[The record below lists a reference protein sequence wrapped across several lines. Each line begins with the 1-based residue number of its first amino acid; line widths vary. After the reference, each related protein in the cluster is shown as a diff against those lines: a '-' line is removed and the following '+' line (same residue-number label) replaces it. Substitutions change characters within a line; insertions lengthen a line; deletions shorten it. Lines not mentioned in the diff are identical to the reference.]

1 MFDKQK
7 AKIRDHRHVQ
17 SARQAHQQTKQKVQ
31 HHYFR
36 IMPDKRWHR
45 QTIWSVFW
53 VVAAIILVQLIYPP
67 NRVLPTATLLGQP
80 KVWTS
85 EAQLV
90 AEMHQLF
97 DRTKIKLVSGNES
110 VEIPIKNFGAEP
122 DTAAMSQAVT
132 DYPFWQRYVPLSIL
146 LRQPQVDNLT
156 LTYTNLVSQAACNKY
171 AKQLS
176 SQPVNAR
183 IAIENQQ
190 LVATDEQA
198 GRSVEA
204 GKLCR
209 QIQGQQ
215 LSLGETTAME
225 VEAKLIDPETT
236 SADLADVRVQAEAA
250 LGSTTQFSYQGKN
263 YQPDQPTVAGWL
275 KISGSSDQPKLSLDR
290 ERVKHYLETIN
301 REIGQPAGSTSVT
314 IVNGVE
320 ISRNVGHKGRVIDYN
335 AVIDAAAG
343 QLLDGQPV
351 EPIEIKLTD
360 VAPALVYNSRYT
372 NSEEGLKAYVADA
385 ARQYNAHISIRQL
398 NGEGWQAAARQNES
412 IPSASTY
419 KLYVAMWLF
428 DEMAAGRTSWDSP
441 ILGTT
446 VSDCFNQMTIA
457 STNPCSVEWLAQF
470 GRENM
475 NQYVYSKGFSH
486 GTTFTHP
493 LATHSTAQDLTNYM
507 VRLAEGSLY
516 ADVYRQRLYHSL
528 GTHPY
533 RYGIP
538 TGSAGQ
544 VYDKV
549 GFLWDYVHDAAIV
562 NHPKGRY
569 VMTIM
574 TKGQS
579 YGRIASITREVERIM
594 YGN

>member
-17 SARQAHQQTKQKVQ
+17 SAKQVHQQTRQKVQ

-45 QTIWSVFW
+45 TTIWSAFW
-53 VVAAIILVQLIYPP
+53 IVAAIILVQLIYPP

-80 KVWTS
+80 KAWTS

-97 DRTKIKLVSGNES
+97 DQTKIKLVSGDES
-110 VEIPIKNFGAEP
+110 VEVPIKNFGAEP

-146 LRQPQVDNLT
+146 LRQPHVDNLT

-183 IAIENQQ
+183 IAIEKQQ
-190 LVATDEQA
+190 LIATDEQS

-204 GKLCR
+204 SQLCK

-215 LSLGETTAME
+215 LSLGETTTIQ
-225 VEAKLIDPETT
+225 VSAKLVNPKTN
-236 SADLADVRVQAEAA
+236 SADLAGVKVQAETA
-250 LGSTTQFSYQGKN
+250 LSSATQFSHEGN
-263 YQPDQPTVAGWL
+263 SYQPDQPTVAGWL
-275 KISGSSDQPKLSLDR
+275 KIGGSSDQPKLSLDR
-290 ERVKHYLETIN
+290 EMVKKYLQTIN
-301 REIGQPAGSTSVT
+301 QEIGRPAGNTNVT
-314 IVNGVE
+314 IVNGIEV
-320 ISRNVGHKGRVIDYN
+320 SRDEGNKGRVIAYD
-335 AVIDAAAG
+335 AAIDAVAN
-343 QLLDGQPV
+343 QLLNGQPA
-351 EPIEIKLTD
+351 EPIELRLTD
-360 VAPALVYNSRYT
+360 IAPSLVYNSRYT
-372 NSEEGLKAYVADA
+372 NSEEGLKAYVVDA
-385 ARQYNAHISIRQL
+385 ASQYNAHISIRQL

-457 STNPCSVEWLAQF
+457 STNPCSVEWLAQY
-470 GRENM
+470 GRDNM
-475 NQYVYSKGFSH
+475 NQYVYGKGFSR
-486 GTTFTHP
+486 GTSFTHP
-493 LATHSTAQDLTNYM
+493 MATHTTASDLTNYM
-507 VRLAEGSLY
+507 TRLAEGSLY
-516 ADVYRQRLYHSL
+516 ADIYRQRLYQSL
-528 GTHPY
+528 GSHPY

-574 TKGQS
+574 SKGQS